1 MHKLDRATLYTMVAL
16 VALPVLGLGAW
27 LLTRAHE
34 RAQCDPDLVRAAY
47 KIDRRWAEQREIA
60 GSTPRMALAGAAAE
74 LQKIRGELEEL
85 KPTPCLAKAREARLT
100 EMAETIASL
109 LAFVGSDDSSSTA
122 HLTAS
127 YQARDVADASVS
139 EVRRRI
145 FPEEVAEEERKEW
158 NKAEEA
164 RKAAA
169 ALAAEEQR
177 KAAIEKARQEA
188 EEQTSAAEN
197 AAFNRQLAEKS
208 AAEAAAKQEAERDA
222 ARRAA
227 AVAELKVLGP
237 DVLEITNFERRP
249 EVTKFNLN
257 RPTFL
262 ATGTLVNHGSKPGI
276 GVVVVSLLYN
286 DVEIDQVAERLI
298 IPAGGREPWTERV
311 SGRPMAG
318 DEKWSVKAVIG
329 QNPALYRTARSRVA
343 RIEVAPSARPVERPA
358 PPPQVAE
365 RPVQRQEPEPAGP
378 EPHAEISALYSEAE
392 VTPLGDQMLVTGK
405 LFNTGAVAGRATAV
419 VTLLRDGKPQ
429 DSARIPVSVPAKG
442 QASWSH
448 KFTWHSSQGS
458 WTATVNVEP

>member
-1 MHKLDRATLYTMVAL
+1 
-16 VALPVLGLGAW
+16 
-27 LLTRAHE
+27 
-34 RAQCDPDLVRAAY
+34 
-47 KIDRRWAEQREIA
+47 
-60 GSTPRMALAGAAAE
+60 
-74 LQKIRGELEEL
+74 
-85 KPTPCLAKAREARLT
+85 
-100 EMAETIASL
+100 
-109 LAFVGSDDSSSTA
+109 GSDDSSSTA

-158 NKAEEA
+158 NK
-164 RKAAA
+164 
-169 ALAAEEQR
+169 
-177 KAAIEKARQEA
+177 A

-298 IPAGGREPWTERV
+298 IPAGGREPWTE
-311 SGRPMAG
+311 
-318 DEKWSVKAVIG
+318 
-329 QNPALYRTARSRVA
+329 
-343 RIEVAPSARPVERPA
+343 
-358 PPPQVAE
+358 
-365 RPVQRQEPEPAGP
+365 
-378 EPHAEISALYSEAE
+378 
-392 VTPLGDQMLVTGK
+392 
-405 LFNTGAVAGRATAV
+405 
-419 VTLLRDGKPQ
+419 
-429 DSARIPVSVPAKG
+429 
-442 QASWSH
+442 
-448 KFTWHSSQGS
+448 
-458 WTATVNVEP
+458 